1 MFLGKPSEVTLRH
14 GRRHGS
20 GEAAAAAAA
29 ALGLGLGNHYIIP
42 QRSEGVNANGQIC

>member
-1 MFLGKPSEVTLRH
+1 MFFLGKPSEVTLRH

-20 GEAAAAAAA
+20 EAAAAAAA
-29 ALGLGLGNHYIIP
+29 ALGLGNHYIIP